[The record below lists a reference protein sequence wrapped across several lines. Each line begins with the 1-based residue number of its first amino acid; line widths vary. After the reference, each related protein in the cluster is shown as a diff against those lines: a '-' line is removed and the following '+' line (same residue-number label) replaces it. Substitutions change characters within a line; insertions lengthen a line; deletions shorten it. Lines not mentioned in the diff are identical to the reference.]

1 MVKPG
6 TKVVGHRHACD
17 ASYDGGEIRMWR
29 WKTTSLGLRTGEGG
43 GDEVCRYDPDYSAV
57 RTPPSPLPLP
67 LVHRRKPSTQ
77 LTPPTSRISK
87 GRTHFCTQ
95 SSERFNSKVR
105 DYSCYFLSTKSICQ
119 KWDSNPCPHLRTR
132 SLMMRTPYQGARQ
145 EP

>member
-6 TKVVGHRHACD
+6 SKVVGHRHACD

-29 WKTTSLGLRTGEGG
+29 WKTTSLGLRTGGG
-43 GDEVCRYDPDYSAV
+43 GEGDGVCRYDPDYSAL
-57 RTPPSPLPLP
+57 RTLPPPSPLPLL

-95 SSERFNSKVR
+95 SSEIFNNNKVR
-105 DYSCYFLSTKSICQ
+105 DDSCYFLLTKSICQ
-119 KWDSNPCPHLRTR
+119 KYSFDVSIFPFILY
-132 SLMMRTPYQGARQ
+132 LDFLLF
-145 EP
+145 